1 MQLVYSF
8 NIKQRKDICDLCR
21 ASTNLYN
28 QALYI
33 IRTTLD
39 KEGRWLSYADTNR
52 LMPHTLNLDG
62 ECNYRLLKAQVA
74 QQTLR
79 VLDKNIKAYIK
90 SIKDWKKHSEKYKS
104 MPQMPHY
111 RKRGGMN
118 TLIYPNQ
125 SCSIRDGR
133 INLSKEISI
142 AIPQWKKYKDAIKN
156 FYQVRIKPLLHSLK
170 VEIVYNA
177 EQKKNKLDMTKYAS
191 IDLGIDNLATLVTEE
206 GAYLFGGKY
215 IKAYNQF
222 FNKKL
227 HRLQSIKDKQNI
239 KTSTKRIRQ
248 MYERRD
254 NFISDVFH
262 KASHAIVRYLVE
274 HEIGNLVV
282 GYNAGWKQRADMGKR
297 TNQRFMQIPFARL
310 GSYLAYKCAMAG
322 IRYVENEESYTSK
335 CDALALEP
343 IGKHDVY
350 KGKRIKRGLF
360 RSSVGTLI
368 NADMNGAINIMRKV
382 VGDSDVVQRI
392 VNSGRSLRPIRLSS
406 SKDYVNLCKK

>member
-21 ASTNLYN
+21 VATNLYN
-28 QALYI
+28 QALYV

-39 KEGRWLSYADTNR
+39 KEGRWLFYADTNR
-52 LMPHTLNLDG
+52 IMPHTLNLDG

-79 VLDKNIKAYIK
+79 VLDKNMKTYIK
-90 SIKDWKKHSEKYKS
+90 SIKDWKKHPEKYKA
-104 MPQMPHY
+104 MPRMPHY

-118 TLIYPNQ
+118 TLTYTNQ

-133 INLSKEISI
+133 INLSREISI
-142 AIPQWKKYKDAIKN
+142 AIPQWEKYKDAIKGLC
-156 FYQVRIKPLLHSLK
+156 QVRIKPLLHSLK

-177 EQKKNKLDMTKYAS
+177 EQKKNKLDTTKYAS
-191 IDLGIDNLATLVTEE
+191 IDLGIDNLATMVAEE

-215 IKAYNQF
+215 IKAYNLF

-227 HRLQSIKDKQNI
+227 HRLQSIKDKQNV

-254 NFISDVFH
+254 NFISDAFH
-262 KASHAIVRYLVE
+262 KASRAIVRYLVE

-297 TNQRFMQIPFARL
+297 TNQKFVQIPFARL
-310 GSYLAYKCAMAG
+310 SSYLAYKCAMAG
-322 IRYVENEESYTSK
+322 IHYVENEESYTSK

-368 NADMNGAINIMRKV
+368 NADVNGAINIMRKV
-382 VGDSDVVQRI
+382 VGNSDVVQRI
-392 VNSGRSLRPIRLSS
+392 VNSGRSLRPVRLSS
-406 SKDYVNLCKK
+406 PKDYVNLCKK